1 MDRSRYLDLFFEE
14 AEQGLRELDARLLEL
29 EGKDRES
36 ALDSAFRAAHNLKG
50 MSASVGLDGVAT
62 RAHALEDRLEALRTG
77 GAVDDGTVDALLADV
92 DGLRAAVDAARTAG
106 PAVEDG
112 DGDPGAAA
120 PPEEM
125 PAPAGADRVMRV
137 VFRPDTPLRG
147 VRATLAL
154 RAALEAAALLGHA
167 PSVLDEDFD
176 GDLLLYPAPEADDAA
191 LESAVQAIGDVEAVL
206 VEPVERDAPAPES
219 WDERE
224 TARYV
229 RVDRSHVDEL
239 AEGVGELVA
248 LQQRMETLRAA
259 GHLSD
264 AGDAL
269 DRMGRL
275 LAGLEAPAR
284 GVRLVPVADVFDRFP
299 RLVRE
304 AAKSLDRDVE
314 LVLEGRDI
322 QLDRAVLDA
331 IADPIMHLLR
341 NAVDHGIEAED
352 DREAA
357 GKPRRGRIVLRARR
371 ERSGVVVEVQDDGRG
386 IPVDAIR
393 AKAVDTGLVDAKAA
407 EAWSVEELLG
417 VLARP
422 GFSAADRVSE
432 LSGRGVGLDVAM
444 ERVGSLGGVVELE
457 TASGESTTFRFR
469 LPVSLATAEA
479 VWVRLGEESYAVPLT
494 HVVEALE
501 LDSGTTWKRGRLK
514 VRGDSYPAVDLADAL
529 AVGNARPGAA
539 LLVDVGGRTA
549 ALVVDR
555 LLGREQVVVRE
566 LHAPRGAHPM
576 LAGVTLRGDGRPAL
590 VLDPAAVI

>member
-1 MDRSRYLDLFFEE
+1 MDRSRYLSLFFAE
-14 AEQGLRELDARLLEL
+14 AEQGLQELDARLLEL
-29 EGKDRES
+29 EGQDREA
-36 ALDSAFRAAHNLKG
+36 ALASAFRAAHNLKG
-50 MSASVGLDGVAT
+50 MSATVGFDGVAT
-62 RAHALEDRLEALRTG
+62 RAHALEDRLDALRG
-77 GAVDDGTVDALLADV
+77 GAAMDAGTVDALLADV
-92 DGLRAAVDAARTAG
+92 DGLRAAVDAAMTTA
-106 PAVEDG
+106 PATVE
-112 DGDPGAAA
+112 AASERA
-120 PPEEM
+120 SVTCQVQ
-125 PAPAGADRVMRV
+125 APAGADRVVRV
-137 VFRPDTPLRG
+137 MFRPDTPLRG

-154 RAALEAAALLGHA
+154 RRALDAVELLGHEPA
-167 PSVLDEDFD
+167 SLDEDFD
-176 GDLLLYPAPEADDAA
+176 GDLLLYPSADTDDAA
-191 LESAVQAIGDVEAVL
+191 LEAAVRSAGDVDTVL
-206 VEPVERDAPAPES
+206 VEPVEREAPAPES
-219 WDERE
+219 WDERK

-259 GHLSD
+259 GRLNA

-331 IADPIMHLLR
+331 IADPLMHLLR
-341 NAVDHGIEAED
+341 NAVGHGIEAPDE
-352 DREAA
+352 REAA
-357 GKPRRGRIVLRARR
+357 DKPRRGRIVLRARR
-371 ERSGVVVEVQDDGRG
+371 ERSGVVVEVEDDGRG

-393 AKAVDTGLVDAKAA
+393 TRAVETGLVDAKTA

-432 LSGRGVGLDVAM
+432 LSGRGVGLDAAV
-444 ERVGSLGGVVELE
+444 ERVGSLGGAVELE
-457 TASGESTTFRFR
+457 TEAGRGTTFRFR

-479 VWVRLGEESYAVPLT
+479 VWVRVGEESYAVPLT

-501 LDSGTTWKRGRLK
+501 LEGGTKRKAGPLE
-514 VRGDSYPAVDLADAL
+514 VRGNAYRTVDLAETL
-529 AVGNARPGAA
+529 TVGNARPGAA
-539 LLVDVGGRTA
+539 LLVDVGGRKA
-549 ALVVDR
+549 ALVVDG

-576 LAGVTLRGDGRPAL
+576 LSGVTLRGDGRPAL